1 MKLTFDQIQSITHG
15 ATRLFERDGRI
26 CFSRFTQEQES
37 FFQNL
42 SLDFLYIRAMSSAG
56 VRLEFTTDSPT
67 LSLTI
72 ETKRASGLSFVFMD
86 ITVNGTLIG
95 SIGSDETP
103 DGIFSGSFDLG
114 QGNKEVRLYF
124 PWSAKTELLE
134 FSLADGSTFAPVSKS
149 KKMLIFGDSITQGAS
164 AKHPSHSYASRLA
177 DLLDA
182 EAINKGVAGDTFH
195 AELAEMC
202 DRGSFDYITV
212 ACGTNDWK
220 KTTREVFEQ
229 NCSAFYRI
237 LSERHPNSKIF
248 AITPIWR
255 ANPERIT
262 DVGEFFYIRDFIK
275 AISANLPNVTVIDG
289 YDFVPHDPSYF
300 ADLRVHPNDK
310 GFAHYI
316 NNLYEQMKKYL

>member
-1 MKLTFDQIQSITHG
+1 MNLTLNQIQSIVRGT
-15 ATRLFERDGRI
+15 TRLFERGGRI
-26 CFSRFTQEQES
+26 RFSRFTPEQER
-37 FFQNL
+37 FFQDL
-42 SLDFLYIRAMSSAG
+42 SPDFLYVRALSSAG

-67 LSLTI
+67 LSLTV
-72 ETKRASGLSFVFMD
+72 ETKPASALSFVFMD

-95 SIGSDETP
+95 SIGSGDTS

-134 FSLADGSTFAPVSKS
+134 LSLADGSTFAPVSKS

-164 AKHPSHSYASRLA
+164 AKHPSHSYASRLT

-202 DRGSFDYITV
+202 DGGNFDYITV

-220 KTTREVFEQ
+220 KTTREVFEK

-237 LSERHPNSKIF
+237 LSERHPNAKIF

-262 DVGEFFYIRDFIK
+262 DVGEFFYVRDFIRSV
-275 AISANLPNVTVIDG
+275 ASELPNVTVIDG
-289 YDFVPHDPSYF
+289 YDFVPHDPVYF
-300 ADLRVHPNDK
+300 ADLRVHPNDE

-316 NNLYEQMKKYL
+316 HNLYTELKKYL